1 MPKTVYEQFDAAFGS
16 VAAYTLHRGGR
27 FIGRIAFKYPAD
39 GAGRLQCFAQVWG
52 GPMTRATAGGGG
64 YDKATAAAYRAVQA
78 LGRPNTADEAADSDA
93 LKGAFRDSGGKGVHF
108 SGPGLREHGKRWADK
123 VGGWI
128 ASPAAHRKPAAQ

>member
-1 MPKTVYEQFDAAFGS
+1 MTRTVYEQFDAAFGR
-16 VAAYTLHRGGR
+16 VAAYTLHRNGR

-78 LGRPNTADEAADSDA
+78 IPINGQNVDAIDDVVTLRDALNSDGGERWTRQLEAAGFSVAHAIDA
-93 LKGAFRDSGGKGVHF
+93 
-108 SGPGLREHGKRWADK
+108 
-123 VGGWI
+123 
-128 ASPAAHRKPAAQ
+128 